1 MYMYIFLW
9 LVSDAISLIHLR
21 TDHCWHEMKN
31 KLSNCVYA
39 LIGGSRKSL
48 ECQLNISYFI
58 CPLPFP
64 GEKKEIRRQCI
75 IIIHYREITYL
86 YTSPKQ
92 VSWQLLAIPSLSSPQ
107 FHYACFYFQVRL
119 NDFIW
124 DFSGILS
131 ELSVFPSQMLTT

>member
-1 MYMYIFLW
+1 
-9 LVSDAISLIHLR
+9 
-21 TDHCWHEMKN
+21 MKN

-107 FHYACFYFQVRL
+107 FHYACNEMASETSQRNIYMYIERHYWIFVINNYFLEICFYWNNKQKL
-119 NDFIW
+119 W
-124 DFSGILS
+124 C
-131 ELSVFPSQMLTT
+131 